1 MRKRTLLFLF
11 INLFAAV
18 GLAVGA
24 YMPWLGGET
33 PQTVN
38 LASILPFDLSDQM
51 TSFYL
56 SAIAPLLAGA
66 VLIGVG
72 GLFSLRSMVIAGLTL
87 NMLVSGLWIWHF
99 GFMMDSLGVND
110 GFSLTVVS
118 IIVSLLSLLLHR
130 HQRSHEKKKYG
141 RH

>member
-24 YMPWLGGET
+24 YMPWLGEET
-33 PQTVN
+33 PQTVS
-38 LASILPFDLSDQM
+38 LASILPFDLPDQM

-87 NMLVSGLWIWHF
+87 NVLVSGLWIWHF
-99 GFMMDSLGVND
+99 GFTVDSLGMND

-118 IIVSLLSLLLHR
+118 IIVALLSLLLHR